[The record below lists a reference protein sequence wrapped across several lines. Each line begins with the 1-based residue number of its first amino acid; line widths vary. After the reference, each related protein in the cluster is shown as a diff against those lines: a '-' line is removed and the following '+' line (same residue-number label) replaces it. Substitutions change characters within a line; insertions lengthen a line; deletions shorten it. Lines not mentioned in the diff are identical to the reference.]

1 MFPSTFLAAFYHGGG
16 LVGLLS
22 LLEQQKLQLAGNTFF
37 VFVFVCLMD
46 DDGL

>member
-22 LLEQQKLQLAGNTFF
+22 RLEQQKLQLAGNKFCF
-37 VFVFVCLMD
+37 CVFVCLMD